1 MTGAVIPVAQLLSL
15 PFLFLLL
22 AEGSPLPSAA
32 FVLPALSQAK
42 RPRPPSRPFSSDALI
57 KHARFIFVS
66 SSPASSLLSFPHSS
80 SCPSFLSPKDNTDT
94 DTDDDAA
101 IIARTCAWIHNM
113 VIRTPLCPFAE
124 KVIKDDTVK
133 YVVTRV
139 RKRKEV
145 AVLVL
150 EEALALIGVPETE
163 TATTVLIA
171 PYAFVEDFPAFYE
184 TERFLED
191 HLEESPLGEEVL
203 VASFHPQYMFGGGVK
218 DDDPIHYEK
227 RSPYPV
233 FNLLRAQR
241 VWAYADEGLTEKIA
255 DKNAEAL
262 EELGIKE
269 VRRRF
274 ALDKIEVEGEGII

>member
-1 MTGAVIPVAQLLSL
+1 
-15 PFLFLLL
+15 
-22 AEGSPLPSAA
+22 
-32 FVLPALSQAK
+32 
-42 RPRPPSRPFSSDALI
+42 
-57 KHARFIFVS
+57 
-66 SSPASSLLSFPHSS
+66 
-80 SCPSFLSPKDNTDT
+80 
-94 DTDDDAA
+94 
-101 IIARTCAWIHNM
+101 M

-171 PYAFVEDFPAFYE
+171 PCAFVEDFPSFYE

-218 DDDPIHYEK
+218 EDDPIHYEK
-227 RSPYPV
+227 RSPFPV

-255 DKNAEAL
+255 EKNAEAL
-262 EELGIKE
+262 EELGITE
-269 VRRRF
+269 VIRRF
-274 ALDKIEVEGEGII
+274 ALDKIEVEGEGAG